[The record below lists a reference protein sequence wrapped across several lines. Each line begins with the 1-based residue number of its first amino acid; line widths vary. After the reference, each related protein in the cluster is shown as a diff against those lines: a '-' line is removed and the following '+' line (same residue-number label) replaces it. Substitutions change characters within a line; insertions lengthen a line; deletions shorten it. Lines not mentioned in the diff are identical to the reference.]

1 MEITRDSYHEEFLQK
16 QRSTAQK
23 VFYPINLSF
32 AFVDSNNTFNTN
44 QRLIKPNHFLERIL
58 NIKFNSPEDNLKA
71 FKYPVWISHIILAAS
86 FLCSSFIPFYFMTV
100 RSIATITMDF
110 VLCWVFWTTFFLSVS
125 FLFYGW
131 RKLEKNRT
139 QRRSV
144 NMLQQFQ
151 LRSGQ
156 IKQILSETL
165 LIFGYTTIVFYVSDH
180 IENIFICYVHTIA
193 IVFRFCFK
201 IGRSITISK
210 GILNGFLFLIFGMIV
225 SLFHF
230 NILKDNYSTHKGLL
244 SIAAAFLSGV
254 FWLLNREDNSE
265 LNLSYKLFLVSVGNV
280 FLSAIIMMVFY
291 NVSMLFTFLLEYFF
305 SLLGFTLLVLVSFY
319 LKSKVIE
326 LYEEIIPALL
336 YIMEPL
342 CLYLYWEIFIRL
354 SETYS
359 QGHSVFAEFFAFFF
373 FKLCFVF
380 IFLILGQLLIQIE
393 MKRNEVT
400 LHGGKLGIK
409 TDQRDQM
416 KYQHMDLLMKL
427 NVDNN

>member
-32 AFVDSNNTFNTN
+32 AFVDSNNTFNAN
-44 QRLIKPNHFLERIL
+44 QRLIKPNTFLERLL
-58 NIKFNSPEDNLKA
+58 NIKFNSPEDNLKVY
-71 FKYPVWISHIILAAS
+71 KYPVWISHIILIAS
-86 FLCSSFIPFYFMTV
+86 FVLSSFIPFYFMTV

-110 VLCWVFWTTFFLSVS
+110 VLCWVFWTAFFLSVS

-131 RKLEKNRT
+131 RKFEKNRT

-144 NMLQQFQ
+144 NVLQQFQ

-156 IKQILSETL
+156 IKQIIFETVL
-165 LIFGYTTIVFYVSDH
+165 LFGYTTIVFYVSDH

-210 GILNGFLFLIFGMIV
+210 GILNGFLFLILGMIV

-230 NILKDNYSTHKGLL
+230 NILKNNYNTYKGML

-254 FWLLNREDNSE
+254 FWLQNREDNSE

-280 FLSAIIMMVFY
+280 FVSAILIMIFY
-291 NVSMLFTFLLEYFF
+291 NISLLFTFLLEYFF
-305 SLLGFTLLVLVSFY
+305 SLLGFTLLVIAAFY

-326 LYEEIIPALL
+326 LYEEIIPTLL

-354 SETYS
+354 QETYS
-359 QGHSVFAEFFAFFF
+359 QGNSLFAEFFAFFF

-416 KYQHMDLLMKL
+416 KYKHMDLLMKL